1 MSSTA
6 DDADVPA
13 PEWDLS
19 GIPTNTR
26 DLQQS
31 TDWYGAPDSQL
42 QRMSQWANQMEEGIG
57 ITLVVPGGALS
68 GTVVS
73 AREFYTGVAAALRG
87 TIDEKGDEAQSK
99 LADAFAEF
107 FFDQPA
113 KAAAEQV
120 DKDDQAF
127 KDGGLIEPIYMM
139 ARYIHL
145 KDALHSVPGQ
155 SDFPLDYTRVLLSQV
170 VAWSIGQRWS
180 GQA

>member
-6 DDADVPA
+6 DDADAPA

-19 GIPTNTR
+19 GMPTNTR

-73 AREFYTGVAAALRG
+73 TREFYTGIAADLR
-87 TIDEKGDEAQSK
+87 TKIDERGDPAESK
-99 LADAFAEF
+99 TADAFAEF

-120 DKDDQAF
+120 GKDDQAF
-127 KDGGLIEPIYMM
+127 QDGSLIEPVYMM

-145 KDALHSVPGQ
+145 KDARYSVPGQ
-155 SDFPLDYTRVLLSQV
+155 SNLALDYTRVLLSQV
-170 VAWSIGQRWS
+170 VAWSLGQRWS
-180 GQA
+180 GQT